1 MGVLR
6 SGHSVVPNDVRHALH
21 QLRRHPALSMVVV
34 LSLAIGI
41 GANTAIFSVVNAVML
56 RNSPAP
62 DPARLRVLQYLEPTD
77 QWPPSLDHTHSG
89 RSSRDSA
96 GRSVGVSVSWQSF
109 EYMRSRSRLSTLAGV
124 VPLDMFDRSTAVVRG
139 EPLFVDADMVTSG
152 CFPAIGVVPI
162 LGRGILPGDEKPG
175 AARVGVISDRFWK
188 RVYAGDR
195 EAIGDS
201 VLLNGIPVTVVGVA
215 PPWFEGLENGRS
227 PDIWIQMGP
236 QAGLTP
242 WGASSKGAPEVV
254 YAAADYWWLPVI
266 ARLKDGVTVEQARI
280 ELERLFH
287 ESLRA
292 SATGTVVPAGH
303 LPPLLL
309 TRATRALNMAGRRLT
324 TPLTVLTVAV
334 GLVLLVACANVA
346 TLLLARATSR
356 RREMA
361 VRLALGAPRW
371 RLVRQLMTEAFL
383 YAAAGAAVGALVAAW
398 GGRMLLVL
406 LQQGRREA
414 VAPRV
419 GLDPTVLGFTAL
431 AALVTTVLF
440 GLAPALSATRLNVSS
455 DLKENSPTARGGR
468 RGRLRGAKGL
478 VAAQVALSLPLVLG
492 AALFVRTLG
501 NLERQHLGFDPSR
514 LLLFRLDA
522 TKGGFTG
529 ERLLAAYGEIRERV
543 GALPG
548 VQGVTASRLGL
559 MTGWMSNGPI
569 TVENQE
575 ALDLDRRARTVHW
588 NIVAPGFFDTMAM
601 RLKLGRAIDERDRA
615 DAPRV
620 AVVNESLARR
630 FFPGQNP
637 VGRRFWFGRTREGDG
652 VEIVGVAADAKYS
665 TLREPAPPTAFLPYT
680 QDRYPLAAVFFEVRA
695 AGDPASLVAG
705 ITRVVREVVPGV
717 PLDQVKTQS
726 QQIADSLGQESMYAR
741 LFTLFGAAALVL
753 ACIGLYGTMSFALA
767 RRTREIGIRMAL
779 GAGASRVLRAS
790 LLEAAAIAAV
800 GVAGGLLLASAGSRY
815 VRSLLFEITPL
826 DGPTV
831 AGAIAVML
839 GVTLAAAYVPARRA
853 ARLDPLR
860 ALREE

>member
-1 MGVLR
+1 MEASR
-6 SGHSVVPNDVRHALH
+6 SGHSVIPNDVRYALH
-21 QLRRHPALSMVVV
+21 QMRRHPALSAVVV

-56 RNSPAP
+56 RGLPVR
-62 DPARLRVLQYLEPTD
+62 DPSRLLVLQYSQPGE
-77 QWPPSLDHTHSG
+77 WPPAIDHTHSG
-89 RSSRDSA
+89 RGSRDSA
-96 GRSVGVSVSWQSF
+96 GRPVSLSVSWPSFVYMQS
-109 EYMRSRSRLSTLAGV
+109 RAKLSTLSGF
-124 VPLDMFDRSTAVVRG
+124 VPLDGVDRTAAFVRG
-139 EPLFVDADMVTSG
+139 EPFLVDADMVTAG
-152 CFPAIGVVPI
+152 CFPALGVAPV
-162 LGRGILPGDEKPG
+162 LGRGILPEDERRES
-175 AARVGVISDRFWK
+175 ARVGVISDRFWN
-188 RVYAGDR
+188 RAYARSR
-195 EAIGDS
+195 EALGDTI
-201 VLLNGIPVTVVGVA
+201 LLNNVAVTIVGVA
-215 PPWFEGLENGRS
+215 PPSFEGLEIGRS

-242 WGASSKGAPEVV
+242 WGTPSRGAPEVV

-266 ARLKDGVTVEQARI
+266 ARLKEGVTVPEARG
-280 ELERLFH
+280 ELEWLFH

-292 SATGTVVPAGH
+292 GAGAP
-303 LPPLLL
+303 LPPDKLPPVSL
-309 TRATRALNMAGRRLT
+309 TPAASGLNVATRRLS
-324 TPLTVLTVAV
+324 TPLTVLMVAV

-371 RLVRQLMTEAFL
+371 TLVRQLMTESLL
-383 YAAAGAAVGALVAAW
+383 YAAAGALIGAIVATW
-398 GGRMLLVL
+398 GGRVLLVL
-406 LQQGRREA
+406 LQQGRRDA
-414 VAPRV
+414 VPLRV
-419 GLDPTVLGFTAL
+419 GLDATVLGFTAL

-440 GLAPALSATRLNVSS
+440 GLAPALSATRPNVGS
-455 DLKENSPTARGGR
+455 DLKENSPTGLGGR
-468 RGRLRGAKGL
+468 RGRLRGGKAL

-514 LLLFRLDA
+514 LLLFRVDA

-529 ERLLAAYGEIRERV
+529 DRLLAAYGEIRERV
-543 GALPG
+543 AALPG

-559 MTGWMSNGPI
+559 MTGWISNGPI

-588 NIVAPGFFDTMAM
+588 NMVAPGFFDTMAM
-601 RLKLGRAIDERDRA
+601 RLKLGREVDERDRA
-615 DAPRV
+615 DGPRV

-680 QDRYPLAAVFFEVRA
+680 QDRYPLSAVFFEVRA
-695 AGDPASLVAG
+695 AGDPTSLVAG
-705 ITRVVREVVPGV
+705 ITRVVGEVAPGV

-741 LFTLFGAAALVL
+741 LFTLFGAAALTL

-779 GAGASRVLRAS
+779 GAAASRVLRAS
-790 LLEAAAIAAV
+790 LLEAAAVAAV
-800 GVAGGLLLASAGSRY
+800 GVAGGLLLAWAGSRY

-839 GVTLAAAYVPARRA
+839 GVTLAAAYVPSRRA